1 MKKLEIPREDALTL
15 NFALLA
21 QPLKI
26 KMIPDILTDICLYW
40 I

>member
-21 QPLKI
+21 QPLQI
-26 KMIPDILTDICLYW
+26 KMTPDIFTDTCLY
-40 I
+40 